1 MRLASFDWDGSN
13 AAGLAAE
20 IRDLQPQL
28 GEVSETV
35 AEIIGQVRS
44 GGDDALLAI
53 ETRLTGRT
61 VQSDA
66 DLPTVSPTAIETAAA
81 TLDPGLRGAMEVAAA
96 NIRAVSEAQLAEDR
110 SLALAQG
117 QSIEL
122 REAPVGSAG
131 IYAPGGTAS
140 YPSTVL
146 MGSIPARVAGVER
159 VVLATPPGKDGQPVP
174 DVVLAAAAI
183 AGVDEV
189 LEMSGAQ
196 AIAAL
201 AIGTESIAPV
211 DVIAGP
217 GNRYVQ
223 EAKRQLVGEVGIDGI
238 AGPSELMVIA
248 GDTAN
253 AEWIGL
259 DLCAQAE
266 HGPDG
271 LLVAAAVE
279 EVILGAIQEAAER
292 TAAEYGIAEDALLA
306 LVAVPDTESAVTL
319 ANAIAPEHLEILTE
333 DAELLA
339 RRVTTAGCVF
349 IGEGGAT
356 AFGDYAAGSNHV
368 LPTGGA
374 GRFHGPLGP
383 GVFRRRIATVE
394 LTQAAA
400 QELAPAVVTFA
411 RAEGFP
417 LHAASAEARV
427 RGRPD
432 DARARDSATRDKSE
446 ERPE

>member
-1 MRLASFDWDGSN
+1 MRFAPFDWDGSDPR
-13 AAGLAAE
+13 GLAAQ
-20 IRDLQPQL
+20 IRALQPPQ
-28 GEVSETV
+28 GELAKTVSE
-35 AEIIGQVRS
+35 IIEEVRT
-44 GGDDALLAI
+44 GGDAALAQIEARFGGQLRAPESFRQPDERIRSAADRIDRELRDAL
-53 ETRLTGRT
+53 R
-61 VQSDA
+61 
-66 DLPTVSPTAIETAAA
+66 TAA
-81 TLDPGLRGAMEVAAA
+81 G
-96 NIRAVSEAQLAEDR
+96 NIRAVAEAQLADARDLKLGE
-110 SLALAQG
+110 G
-117 QSIEL
+117 QTIGL
-122 REAPVGSAG
+122 REVPVGSAG
-131 IYAPGGTAS
+131 IYAPGGGAA

-146 MGSIPARVAGVER
+146 MGCVPAKVAGVER
-159 VVLATPPGKDGQPVP
+159 VVLVTPGGTADAPVP

-183 AGVDEV
+183 SEADEV
-189 LEMSGAQ
+189 YTVGGAQ

-201 AIGTESIAPV
+201 ALGTETIEPV

-279 EVILGAIQEAAER
+279 TVILDEIQAAAER
-292 TAAEYGIAEDALLA
+292 IAAERGIAEDAALA
-306 LVAVPDTESAVTL
+306 LVAVPDTESAVAL
-319 ANAIAPEHLEILTE
+319 AAELAPEHLEIATE

-339 RRVTTAGCVF
+339 STVTTAGCVF

-374 GRFHGPLGP
+374 GRFQGPLGP
-383 GVFRRRIATVE
+383 GAFRRRIVTVE
-394 LTQAAA
+394 LSQDAAR
-400 QELAPAVVTFA
+400 ELAPAVATLA

-417 LHAASAEARV
+417 LHAESAER
-427 RGRPD
+427 
-432 DARARDSATRDKSE
+432 RAKGTE
-446 ERPE
+446 